1 MISDRLLNEVERQ
14 KKYLARL
21 PKGFTFPLFNAKQ
34 ALMSQRR
41 NGYRNTAV
49 AAREIVDNAVEAG
62 AKSVHVV
69 FDTKR
74 HGTKEIV
81 TSVAFVD
88 DGSGMVSDMARY
100 ALSWGG
106 GTHFEEP
113 GYIGRFGFG
122 LPNSSIN
129 QTLRTEVYTRT
140 EKSEKITKAWL
151 DATDVPEHGLQTIP
165 PPEQGELP
173 QFVRRYLDRN
183 GISFERGTVVVWAAP
198 DRLTYRTAA
207 SLKEHILDDFGVTY
221 RYLLRDFDLQV
232 EGVKVEAVDPLF
244 LEPGARYY
252 MAEEQG
258 GAQKIAERS
267 LAVKLYRDDGANGL
281 HLQKLDAKE
290 LDKIKAAKGTSDGK
304 LVAVGT
310 IYYRVARLPLGF
322 AVGRIGEAG
331 IEPVDGFA
339 KQRFEIRQTRRG
351 MSFVRGGR
359 EIETV
364 DVFPRS
370 ARDAASGLG
379 DWPLLQSY
387 AYHWGIEVRFGAELD
402 DVFGITNDK
411 QRVRPI
417 EDFWRLLHEEEVDDL
432 LKREQNWQHQEREAR
447 AKARRKPQPS
457 PEPTPA
463 ELSAAAVDTIV
474 GRPTPIPD
482 HELPK
487 VREKFEEAVAQQS
500 QITGKSL
507 EEAAA
512 VIAEEGK
519 RRPYRTEYFEDT
531 YAPFYRPEWGVGGQ
545 IVIWVN
551 RKHAFYDALYT
562 APMGNLA
569 QEALNLFLIALGKG
583 ELKATDPTAKLW
595 YEEQRTKVWSSFLAT
610 AMRDL
615 IARMPASEKEE
626 EVGAAVA

>member
-1 MISDRLLNEVERQ
+1 MIIDRLLNEVERQ

-62 AKSVHVV
+62 AKSVHIV
-69 FDTKR
+69 FETKR
-74 HGTKEIV
+74 HGTKDIV
-81 TSVAFVD
+81 TSIAFID
-88 DGSGMVSDMARY
+88 DASGMVPDMARY

-106 GTHFEEP
+106 GTHFDEP
-113 GYIGRFGFG
+113 GFIGRFGFG

-140 EKSEKITKAWL
+140 DKAEKITKAWL
-151 DATDVPEHGLQTIP
+151 DASDVPEHGLQTIP
-165 PPEQGELP
+165 PPETGELP
-173 QFVRRYLDRN
+173 AFVRKYLDRN
-183 GISFERGTVVVWAAP
+183 GMKFECGTVVVWVEP
-198 DRLTYRTAA
+198 DRLTYRTPA
-207 SLKEHILDDFGVTY
+207 SLKEHLLDDFGVTY

-232 EGVKVEAVDPLF
+232 ETAKVEPVDPLF
-244 LEPGARYY
+244 LEPAARYH
-252 MAEEQG
+252 MPEEDG
-258 GAQKIAERS
+258 GAQKVAERS
-267 LAVKLYRDDGANGL
+267 LAVKLYRDDVVGGL
-281 HLQKLDAKE
+281 HLQKLDATEVEK
-290 LDKIKAAKGTSDGK
+290 LKGPKPSKGNV
-304 LVAVGT
+304 LAVGT
-310 IYYRVARLPLGF
+310 IYIRVARLPLGF
-322 AVGRIGEAG
+322 AVGRKGEGG
-331 IEPVDGFA
+331 IEPLDEFA
-339 KQRFEIRQTRRG
+339 KHRFEIRQSRRG

-370 ARDAASGLG
+370 GRDVSSGLG

-417 EDFWRLLHEEEVDDL
+417 EDFWRLLHDEEVDAL
-432 LKREQNWQHQEREAR
+432 LSRENSWQHAQREAR
-447 AKARRKPQPS
+447 AKARREPQPS

-474 GRPTPIPD
+474 GRPTPIPE
-482 HELPK
+482 HELAE
-487 VREKFEEAVAQQS
+487 VREKFEEAVAHEAEIS
-500 QITGKSL
+500 GKSL
-507 EEAAA
+507 DEAATA
-512 VIAEEGK
+512 IAEEGK
-519 RRPYRTEYFEDT
+519 RRPYRFEYFEE
-531 YAPFYRPEWGVGGQ
+531 ASGPFYRPEWGLSGQ

-551 RKHAFYDALYT
+551 RKHSFYDALYT
-562 APMGNLA
+562 APMGKLA

-583 ELKATDPTAKLW
+583 ELKATDATARLW
-595 YEEQRTKVWSSFLAT
+595 YEEQRANVWSQFLST

-615 IARMPASEKEE
+615 IGRMPTSETEE

>member
-1 MISDRLLNEVERQ
+1 MTIDHLLNEVERQ
-14 KKYLARL
+14 NKYLARL

-69 FDTKR
+69 FETKR
-74 HGTKEIV
+74 HGTKDIV
-81 TSVAFVD
+81 TSIAFID
-88 DGSGMVSDMARY
+88 DASGMVPDMARY

-106 GTHFEEP
+106 GTHFDEP
-113 GYIGRFGFG
+113 GFIGRFGFG

-140 EKSEKITKAWL
+140 DKAEKITKAWL
-151 DATDVPEHGLQTIP
+151 DAFDVPEHGLQTIP
-165 PPEQGELP
+165 PPETGELP
-173 QFVRRYLDRN
+173 AFVRKYLDRN
-183 GISFERGTVVVWAAP
+183 GMNFEHGTVVVWVEP
-198 DRLTYRTAA
+198 DRLTYRTPA
-207 SLKEHILDDFGVTY
+207 SLKEHLLDDFGVTY
-221 RYLLRDFDLQV
+221 RYLLHDFNLQV
-232 EGVKVEAVDPLF
+232 ETVNVEPVDPLF
-244 LEPGARYY
+244 LEPAARFY
-252 MAEEQG
+252 MPEEDS
-258 GAQKIAERS
+258 GAQKVAERS
-267 LAVKLYRDDGANGL
+267 LAVKLSRDDVTGGP
-281 HLQKLDAKE
+281 HLQKLDAAEMEK
-290 LDKIKAAKGTSDGK
+290 LKDTKASKGNV
-304 LVAVGT
+304 LAVGT
-310 IYYRVARLPLGF
+310 IYIRVARLPLGF
-322 AVGRIGEAG
+322 AVGRKGEGG
-331 IEPVDGFA
+331 IEPLDDFA
-339 KQRFEIRQTRRG
+339 KQRFEIRQSRRG

-364 DVFPRS
+364 DAFPRS
-370 ARDAASGLG
+370 GRDVSSGLG

-417 EDFWRLLHEEEVDDL
+417 EDFWRLLHDEEVDL
-432 LKREQNWQHQEREAR
+432 LLSRENAWQHAQREAR
-447 AKARRKPQPS
+447 VKARKKPEPT

-474 GRPTPIPD
+474 GRPTPIPE

-487 VREKFEEAVAQQS
+487 VREKFEEAVAHEAKIS
-500 QITGKSL
+500 GKSVDEASVAL
-507 EEAAA
+507 AEEA
-512 VIAEEGK
+512 K
-519 RRPYRTEYFEDT
+519 RRPYRFEYFEDT
-531 YAPFYRPEWGVGGQ
+531 SGPFYRPEWGLSGQ

-551 RKHAFYDALYT
+551 RKHPFYDALYT
-562 APMGNLA
+562 APMGKLA

-583 ELKATDPTAKLW
+583 ELKATDVTARLW
-595 YEEQRTKVWSSFLAT
+595 YEEQRTNVWSSFLST

-615 IARMPASEKEE
+615 IGRMPASETEE
-626 EVGAAVA
+626 AVGAAAA

>member
-1 MISDRLLNEVERQ
+1 M
-14 KKYLARL
+14 
-21 PKGFTFPLFNAKQ
+21 TF
-34 ALMSQRR
+34 
-41 NGYRNTAV
+41 
-49 AAREIVDNAVEAG
+49 D
-62 AKSVHVV
+62 
-69 FDTKR
+69 
-74 HGTKEIV
+74 
-81 TSVAFVD
+81 
-88 DGSGMVSDMARY
+88 
-100 ALSWGG
+100 
-106 GTHFEEP
+106 
-113 GYIGRFGFG
+113 
-122 LPNSSIN
+122 
-129 QTLRTEVYTRT
+129 
-140 EKSEKITKAWL
+140 
-151 DATDVPEHGLQTIP
+151 
-165 PPEQGELP
+165 
-173 QFVRRYLDRN
+173 
-183 GISFERGTVVVWAAP
+183 RGTVVVWVEP

-207 SLKEHILDDFGVTY
+207 SLKEHMLDDFGVMY

-232 EGVKVEAVDPLF
+232 AGVKVEAVDPLF
-244 LEPGARYY
+244 LEAGARYY
-252 MAEEQG
+252 MLEEQG
-258 GAQKIAERS
+258 GAQKIVERS

-290 LDKIKAAKGTSDGK
+290 LEKIKAAKGTSDGK

-322 AVGRIGEAG
+322 AVDASARAG
-331 IEPVDGFA
+331 LS
-339 KQRFEIRQTRRG
+339 RWIRSQ
-351 MSFVRGGR
+351 SSAL
-359 EIETV
+359 
-364 DVFPRS
+364 RS
-370 ARDAASGLG
+370 ARRAGACRLCEEAARSR
-379 DWPLLQSY
+379 PLTCSPGRRVTPPPDLATGRSSR
-387 AYHWGIEVRFGAELD
+387 ATPITGASKCASVPELD

-417 EDFWRLLHEEEVDDL
+417 EDFWRLLHEEEVDEL
-432 LKREQNWQHQEREAR
+432 LNREQSWQHQEREAR
-447 AKARRKPQPS
+447 TKARRKPQPS

-519 RRPYRTEYFEDT
+519 HRPYRTEYFEDP

-545 IVIWVN
+545 IVVWVN
-551 RKHAFYDALYT
+551 RKHPFYDALYT
-562 APMGNLA
+562 ASMGKLA
-569 QEALNLFLIALGKG
+569 QEGLSLLLIALAKG

-595 YEEQRTKVWSSFLAT
+595 YEEQRTKVWSSFLGT

-626 EVGAAVA
+626 EVGTAVA

>member
-1 MISDRLLNEVERQ
+1 MMSDLLLNEVERQ

-62 AKSVHVV
+62 AKSVHIV
-69 FDTKR
+69 FETKR
-74 HGTKEIV
+74 HGTKDIV
-81 TSVAFVD
+81 TSIAFID
-88 DGSGMVSDMARY
+88 DASGMVPDMARY

-106 GTHFEEP
+106 GTHFDEL
-113 GYIGRFGFG
+113 GFIGRFGFG

-140 EKSEKITKAWL
+140 DKAEKITKAWL

-165 PPEQGELP
+165 PPGNGELP
-173 QFVRRYLDRN
+173 AFVRKYLDRN
-183 GISFERGTVVVWAAP
+183 GMKFERGTVVVWVEP
-198 DRLTYRTAA
+198 DRLTYRTPA
-207 SLKEHILDDFGVTY
+207 SLKEHLLDDFGVTY
-221 RYLLRDFDLQV
+221 RYLLREFDLLV
-232 EGVKVEAVDPLF
+232 ETAKVEPVDPLF
-244 LEPGARYY
+244 LEPTGRYHVP
-252 MAEEQG
+252 EEDG
-258 GAQKIAERS
+258 GAQKVAERS
-267 LAVKLYRDDGANGL
+267 LAVKLYRDDVAGGL
-281 HLQKLDAKE
+281 HLQRLDAAEVEKLKGAKPSKE
-290 LDKIKAAKGTSDGK
+290 NVL
-304 LVAVGT
+304 AVGT
-310 IYYRVARLPLGF
+310 IYIRVARLPLGF
-322 AVGRIGEAG
+322 AVGRKGEGG
-331 IEPVDGFA
+331 IEPLDDFA
-339 KQRFEIRQTRRG
+339 KQRFEIRQSRRG

-370 ARDAASGLG
+370 GRDVSSGLG

-417 EDFWRLLHEEEVDDL
+417 EDFWRLLHDEEVDML
-432 LKREQNWQHQEREAR
+432 LSRENSWQHAQREAR
-447 AKARRKPQPS
+447 AKARREPKPS

-487 VREKFEEAVAQQS
+487 VREKFEEAVAHEAEIS
-500 QITGKSL
+500 GKSL
-507 EEAAA
+507 DEAATA
-512 VIAEEGK
+512 IAEEAK
-519 RRPYRTEYFEDT
+519 RRPYRFEYFED
-531 YAPFYRPEWGVGGQ
+531 ASGPFYRPEWGLSGQ
-545 IVIWVN
+545 IVVWVN
-551 RKHAFYDALYT
+551 RKHPFYDAMYT
-562 APMGNLA
+562 APMGKLA

-583 ELKATDPTAKLW
+583 ELKATDATAKLW
-595 YEEQRTKVWSSFLAT
+595 YEEQRTNVWSTFLST

-615 IARMPASEKEE
+615 IGRMPASEAEE
-626 EVGAAVA
+626 AVGAAAA